1 MYYVIDFNRQKQYV
15 IFDTRTNR
23 LGSMVCPTLLM
34 AVRKFKQDSW
44 TIAED
49 DKLHIADNIFTV
61 QGLQHP
67 IIATVKS
74 IKESYLKTNH
84 PELLI

>member
-1 MYYVIDFNRQKQYV
+1 MYYVIDFNRQKQCV
-15 IFDTRTNR
+15 IFNTRTNR
-23 LGSMVCPTLLM
+23 LGSMVCSNLLD
-34 AVRKFKQDSW
+34 AARSFKQDSW
-44 TIAED
+44 VVTKSDE
-49 DKLHIADNIFTV
+49 LHIADNVFTV
-61 QGLQHP
+61 QRKQHP